1 MSSKVRKAGLAILAA
16 SLAFAGG
23 VYGVTSSASADV
35 VAQLN
40 GPALV
45 ADMGA
50 GWNLGNTL
58 EANTN
63 GIPSETAWGNPVV
76 TQALIDRVRA
86 SGFKTIRIPVS
97 YLGNIGAGPN
107 YTVDAAWLNRIQAVV
122 DYAHS
127 RGLYVLINMHGDG
140 YKSVTGS
147 WLICDAADQ
156 TSIRDKYQKVW
167 QQVAT
172 KFQSYNEHLI
182 FESMNENFDGQYG
195 NPTQPCY
202 SNINA
207 YNQIFVD
214 TVRRTGG
221 NNASRWL
228 LVPGWNTNID
238 HTVGSGFVIPT
249 DQNRSSSIPA
259 AEQRLMIS
267 VHYYDPWDFAGQED
281 GTITQWGAGATNP
294 AKKSVWGQEDF
305 LDGQMKKVYD
315 KFVTRGY
322 PVFVGEYGSI
332 DKTTYDATNNRYR
345 ADYARA
351 VVATAKK
358 YGAAT
363 AYWDNGWNGQH
374 GFGLFN
380 RSTNT
385 VTQQGIIDAIM
396 SGVGGSQPT
405 TPPTTTPTTPPT
417 TPPVTPPTTT
427 PPTTRPPTTPPPT
440 TPPTT
445 SPGGACRVTS
455 AVNAWNTG
463 LTNSITITNTGTA
476 AINGWTLAFTLAA
489 GQTIVSGWSAGY
501 APTSGTVTATN
512 AGYNGALAPGGS
524 ATIGYQANHN
534 GNAAAPTGFRLNG
547 ATCS

>member
-1 MSSKVRKAGLAILAA
+1 MRKAGPALLAA
-16 SLAFAGG
+16 VLAFGG
-23 VYGVTSSASADV
+23 AAYGMTRPASADV
-35 VAQLN
+35 VAQLS
-40 GPALV
+40 GPQLV

-58 EANTN
+58 EANNN
-63 GIPSETAWGNPVV
+63 GIPSETAWGNPAV
-76 TQALIDRVRA
+76 TQAFIDRVRA
-86 SGFKTIRIPVS
+86 AGFKTIRIPVS
-97 YLGNIGAGPN
+97 YLGHIGSGPG
-107 YTVDAAWLNRIQAVV
+107 YTVNAAWLTRIKEVV
-122 DYAHS
+122 DYAYS

-156 TSIRDKYQKVW
+156 TTIKDKYQKVW
-167 QQVAT
+167 QQIAS
-172 KFQSYNEHLI
+172 KFQTYNEHLI

-221 NNASRWL
+221 TNASRWL

-238 HTVGSGFVIPT
+238 HTVGSGFVLPT
-249 DQNRSSSIPA
+249 DQNRSSSVPA
-259 AEQRLMIS
+259 NEQRIMIS

-281 GTITQWGAGATNP
+281 GTITQWGAGATDP

-332 DKTTYDATNNRYR
+332 DKTTYDSTNNRYR

-374 GFGLFN
+374 GFALFD
-380 RSTNT
+380 RSTGA
-385 VTQQGIIDAIM
+385 VTQPGIINAIM
-396 SGVGGSQPT
+396 SAVGGSQPSSPPTSPPT
-405 TPPTTTPTTPPT
+405 TPPTTTSPPAN
-417 TPPVTPPTTT
+417 
-427 PPTTRPPTTPPPT
+427 
-440 TPPTT
+440 
-445 SPGGACRVTS
+445 PGTGTCRVASTVS
-455 AVNAWNTG
+455 AWNTG
-463 LTNSITITNTGTA
+463 LTTIITITNTGTTA
-476 AINGWTLAFTLAA
+476 VNGWTLGFTLAA

-501 APTSGTVTATN
+501 SPASGAVTATD
-512 AGYNGALAPGGS
+512 AGYNGVLAPGGS
-524 ATIGYQANHN
+524 TTIGYQANHT

>member
-1 MSSKVRKAGLAILAA
+1 MSSRVRTAGLAILAA
-16 SLAFAGG
+16 TMAFAGA
-23 VYGVTSSASADV
+23 VYGVTRSASADV

-40 GPALV
+40 GPQLV

-58 EANTN
+58 EANIN

-97 YLGNIGAGPN
+97 YLGHIGAGPD
-107 YTVDAAWLNRIQAVV
+107 YTVNAAWLNRIQEVV
-122 DYAHS
+122 DYAYS

-140 YKSVTGS
+140 YKSVSGS
-147 WLICDAADQ
+147 WLICDAASQ
-156 TSIRDKYQKVW
+156 TAIREKYQKVW

-172 KFQSYNEHLI
+172 RFQSYNEHLI

-221 NNASRWL
+221 TNASRWL

-249 DQNRSSSIPA
+249 DQYRASTIPA
-259 AEQRLMIS
+259 GEQRLMIS

-305 LDGQMKKVYD
+305 MDGQLKKMRD
-315 KFVTRGY
+315 TFVARGY

-332 DKTTYDATNNRYR
+332 DKTAYDSSNNRYR
-345 ADYARA
+345 ADYARTL
-351 VVATAKK
+351 VATAKK

-363 AYWDNGWNGQH
+363 AYWDNGYNGQH

-380 RSTNT
+380 RSSVT

-396 SGVGGSQPT
+396 SAVGGSLPSS
-405 TPPTTTPTTPPT
+405 
-417 TPPVTPPTTT
+417 
-427 PPTTRPPTTPPPT
+427 
-440 TPPTT
+440 
-445 SPGGACRVTS
+445 SPSASPSSSPSVSPSASPSSSPSSSSGTGTCRVTS

-463 LTNSITITNTGTA
+463 LTNSIAITNTGTT
-476 AINGWTLAFTLAA
+476 AINGWTLAFTLPA
-489 GQTIVSGWSAGY
+489 GQSIVSGWSASY
-501 APTSGTVTATN
+501 SPASGTVTATN
-512 AGYNGALAPGGS
+512 ASYNGSLPPGGS
-524 ATIGYQANHN
+524 ATIGYQANHT
-534 GNAAAPTGFRLNG
+534 GNAAAPTGFKLNG
-547 ATCS
+547 TTCN

>member
-1 MSSKVRKAGLAILAA
+1 MSSTVRRAGLAFFAA
-16 SLAFAGG
+16 ALAFAGA
-23 VYGVTSSASADV
+23 VYGVTRPAPAAAATAS
-35 VAQLN
+35 Q
-40 GPALV
+40 LV

-50 GWNLGNTL
+50 GWNLGNQL
-58 EANTN
+58 EANAN
-63 GIPSETAWGNPVV
+63 GIPSETAWGNPVI
-76 TQALIDRVRA
+76 TQALINRVKA
-86 SGFKTIRIPVS
+86 SGFRTIRIPVS

-107 YTVDAAWLNRIQAVV
+107 YTINSAWLNRIAEVV
-122 DYAHS
+122 NYAYNQ
-127 RGLYVLINMHGDG
+127 GLYVLINMHGDG
-140 YKSVTGS
+140 YKTVTGS
-147 WLICDAADQ
+147 WLICDSADQ
-156 TSIRDKYQKVW
+156 TTIRNKYQKVW
-167 QQVAT
+167 QQIAT
-172 KFQSYNEHLI
+172 RFQSYNEHLI

-238 HTVGSGFVIPT
+238 HTVGSGFVLPT
-249 DQNRSSSIPA
+249 DQNRSPSIPA
-259 AEQRLMIS
+259 NEQRIMIS

-305 LDGQMKKVYD
+305 LDGQLKKMYD
-315 KFVTRGY
+315 RFVTRGY

-332 DKTTYDATNNRYR
+332 DKTTYDSASNRYR

-380 RSTNT
+380 RSSAT
-385 VTQQGIIDAIM
+385 VTQQSIINAII
-396 SGVGGSQPT
+396 SAAGGSQPT
-405 TPPTTTPTTPPT
+405 TPPTTAPTTG
-417 TPPVTPPTTT
+417 PTTT
-427 PPTTRPPTTPPPT
+427 
-440 TPPTT
+440 PTT
-445 SPGGACRVTS
+445 SPGGTSTCRVS
-455 AVNAWNTG
+455 NAVSAWNTG
-463 LTNSITITNTGTA
+463 LTNNVTVTNTGTA
-476 AINGWTLAFTLAA
+476 AINGWTLTFTLAS
-489 GQTIVSGWSAGY
+489 GQTIVSGWNATYS
-501 APTSGTVTATN
+501 PTSGTVTATN
-512 AGYNGALAPGGS
+512 ASYNGALPSGGS

>member
-1 MSSKVRKAGLAILAA
+1 MGTRTRRVGLALVAA
-16 SLAFAGG
+16 TLAFTGA
-23 VYGVTSSASADV
+23 VYGVTRPSSADV
-35 VAQLN
+35 VAQLSAS
-40 GPALV
+40 ALV

-50 GWNLGNTL
+50 GWNLGNSL
-58 EANTN
+58 EANNN

-76 TQALIDRVRA
+76 TQALINRVKA
-86 SGFKTIRIPVS
+86 AGFRTIRIPVS
-97 YLGNIGAGPN
+97 YLGHIGAAPN
-107 YTVDAAWLNRIQAVV
+107 YTINSAWLTRITEVV
-122 DYAHS
+122 NYAYS
-127 RGLYVLINMHGDG
+127 QGLYVLINMHGDG
-140 YKSVTGS
+140 YKTVTGS
-147 WLICDAADQ
+147 WLICDSSNQ
-156 TSIRDKYQKVW
+156 TTIRDKYQKVW
-167 QQVAT
+167 QQIAT
-172 KFQSYNEHLI
+172 RFQSYNEHLI

-238 HTVGSGFVIPT
+238 HTVGNGFVLPT
-249 DQNRSSSIPA
+249 DQYRSSSIPA
-259 AEQRLMIS
+259 AEQRIMIS

-281 GTITQWGAGATNP
+281 GNITQWGPNATN
-294 AKKSVWGQEDF
+294 AARTSVWGQEDY
-305 LDGQMKKVYD
+305 LDAQLRKTYD
-315 KFVTRGY
+315 RFVTRGY

-332 DKTTYDATNNRYR
+332 DKTTYDSANNRYR
-345 ADYARA
+345 ADYARTL
-351 VVATAKK
+351 VAAAKR

-380 RSTNT
+380 RSSVT

-396 SGVGGSQPT
+396 SAVGSQPP
-405 TPPTTTPTTPPT
+405 PPTTAPPTAPPT
-417 TPPVTPPTTT
+417 TA
-427 PPTTRPPTTPPPT
+427 PPTTPPPT
-440 TPPTT
+440 G
-445 SPGGACRVTS
+445 PGGTCRVTS

-463 LTNSITITNTGTA
+463 LTNNITITNTGST

-489 GQTIVSGWSAGY
+489 GQTIVSGWSASY
-501 APTSGTVTATN
+501 SPSSGTVNATN
-512 AGYNGALAPGGS
+512 ASYNGTLSPGAS
-524 ATIGYQANHN
+524 TTIGYQANHT

-547 ATCS
+547 ATCN

>member
-1 MSSKVRKAGLAILAA
+1 MSSRVRRAGLAFLAA
-16 SLAFAGG
+16 TLTFAGTA
-23 VYGVTSSASADV
+23 YGVTRSASADV

-40 GPALV
+40 ASQLV

-50 GWNLGNTL
+50 GWNLGNSL
-58 EANTN
+58 EANNN
-63 GIPSETAWGNPVV
+63 GIPSETAWGNPTV

-97 YLGNIGAGPN
+97 YLGHIGAGPN
-107 YTVDAAWLNRIQAVV
+107 YTVNAAWLNRIQEVV

-140 YKSVTGS
+140 YKTVTGS

-156 TSIRDKYQKVW
+156 TTIKDKYQKVW

-172 KFQSYNEHLI
+172 RFQSYNDRLI

-238 HTVGSGFVIPT
+238 HTVGSGFVLPT

-259 AEQRLMIS
+259 GEQRIMIS

-305 LDGQMKKVYD
+305 LDGQLKKMYD

-332 DKTTYDATNNRYR
+332 DKTTYDSGNNRYR

-380 RSTNT
+380 RSSAT

-396 SGVGGSQPT
+396 SAVGGSRPT
-405 TPPTTTPTTPPT
+405 TPPTTAPTTR
-417 TPPVTPPTTT
+417 PTTT
-427 PPTTRPPTTPPPT
+427 PTTAPTTTPPT

-445 SPGGACRVTS
+445 SPGGAGACRVSS

-463 LTNSITITNTGTA
+463 LTTSITITNTGTA
-476 AINGWTLAFTLAA
+476 AVNGWSLAFTLAA
-489 GQTIVSGWSAGY
+489 GQTIVSGWSASY
-501 APTSGTVTATN
+501 TPTSGTVTATN
-512 AGYNGALAPGGS
+512 AGYNGTLPPGGS
-524 ATIGYQANHN
+524 ATIGYQANHS
-534 GNAAAPTGFRLNG
+534 GNAAAPTAFRLNG
-547 ATCS
+547 TACS

>member
-1 MSSKVRKAGLAILAA
+1 MTSRARKAGLAVVAA
-16 SLAFAGG
+16 TMAFAGTF
-23 VYGVTSSASADV
+23 YGVMTSASADV
-35 VAQLN
+35 TAQLS
-40 GPALV
+40 GPQLV

-50 GWNLGNTL
+50 GWNLGNQL
-58 EANTN
+58 EASNN
-63 GIPSETAWGNPVV
+63 GIPSETAWGNPVI

-97 YLGNIGAGPN
+97 YLGNIGAGPS
-107 YTVDAAWLNRIQAVV
+107 YTVNTAWLNRIKEVV
-122 DYAHS
+122 DYAYN

-140 YKSVTGS
+140 YKTVTGS

-156 TSIRDKYQKVW
+156 TTIRDKYQKVW

-172 KFQSYNEHLI
+172 KFQGYNDHLI

-221 NNASRWL
+221 TNAARWL

-249 DQNRSSSIPA
+249 DQYRSSTIPA

-281 GTITQWGAGATNP
+281 GTITQWGANATNP

-305 LDGQMKKVYD
+305 MDGQMKKMRD
-315 KFVTRGY
+315 TFVTRGY
-322 PVFVGEYGSI
+322 PFFVGEYGSI
-332 DKTTYDATNNRYR
+332 DKTTYDSASNRYR
-345 ADYARA
+345 VDYARTLA
-351 VVATAKK
+351 ATAKK
-358 YGAAT
+358 YGGAT

-380 RSTNT
+380 RSSNT

-396 SGVGGSQPT
+396 TGVGTSVPSS
-405 TPPTTTPTTPPT
+405 PPSSPSSSPSVSPSSS
-417 TPPVTPPTTT
+417 PSSGA
-427 PPTTRPPTTPPPT
+427 RP
-440 TPPTT
+440 
-445 SPGGACRVTS
+445 CRVTN

-463 LTNSITITNTGTA
+463 LTNSVTITNTGTT
-476 AINGWTLAFTLAA
+476 AINGWSLVFTLAA
-489 GQTIVSGWSAGY
+489 GQTIVGGWSATY
-501 APTSGTVTATN
+501 TPSSGTVTATN
-512 AGYNGALAPGGS
+512 ASYNGSLAPGGS
-524 ATIGYQANHN
+524 ATIGYQATHT
-534 GNAAAPTGFRLNG
+534 GNSAAPTGFALNG
-547 ATCS
+547 TTCS